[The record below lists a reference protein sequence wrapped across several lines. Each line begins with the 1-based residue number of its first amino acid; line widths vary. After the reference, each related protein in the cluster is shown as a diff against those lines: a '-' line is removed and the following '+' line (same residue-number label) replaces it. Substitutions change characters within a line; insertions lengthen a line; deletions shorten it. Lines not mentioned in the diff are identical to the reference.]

1 MNIKAEIKKL
11 DNEPRLLI
19 EVPLKPR
26 QGTRFQPTGFPDL
39 GAATYQTYD
48 GKQMLLLESSQS
60 MANRLELTCWDGQK
74 NDLIDVLAGL
84 PYIKIIDDKNGKFL
98 TSSILEAHR
107 IASPYIL
114 ESDDKSFFNL
124 LKNELGAMEFGAVD
138 NQKLAKTLM
147 KYDINSLIH
156 GVFLAKKDLAGGRL
170 RLPRAL
176 SSFVEASDVTE
187 APSGGVKLDHVD
199 PSGSTKT
206 GFGHVPYHRDEYTGR
221 ITAYFNLDLSQ
232 IRGYNLG
239 ENINNLL
246 ITLSLYKIQKLL
258 RDGLRFRTACDLE
271 VESPPIIRKPANGFS
286 MPDIAD
292 LENELKVI
300 IPTSKDNFA
309 NPSITTVKINIE
321 KLKKQKNSDGE
332 ADKTDE

>member
-1 MNIKAEIKKL
+1 MNIKEEIKKL
-11 DNEPRLLI
+11 ENEPRLLI

-60 MANRLELTCWDGQK
+60 KANRLELTCWDGKK
-74 NDLIDVLAGL
+74 NDLIDILHGL
-84 PYIKIIDDKNGKFL
+84 PYIKVIDENGKFL
-98 TSSILEAHR
+98 TSSILEPHR
-107 IASPYIL
+107 ISSSYIL
-114 ESDDKSFFNL
+114 ESDDKSFFNTM
-124 LKNELGAMEFGAVD
+124 KSELGTMEFGAVD
-138 NQKLAKTLM
+138 NQKLAKTMM
-147 KYDINSLIH
+147 KYDINTLIH
-156 GVFLAKKDLAGGRL
+156 GVFIAKKDLSGGRL

-187 APSGGVKLDHVD
+187 APSGGVKIDHVN
-199 PSGSTKT
+199 PSGDSKA
-206 GFGHVPYHRDEYTGR
+206 GFGHIPYHRDEYTGK

-239 ENINNLL
+239 NEITDLL

-271 VESPPIIRKPANGFS
+271 VESAPIIKSPNNGFS
-286 MPDIAD
+286 IPPISD
-292 LENELKVI
+292 LENELKNLI
-300 IPTSKDNFA
+300 SASKNNFA
-309 NPSITTVKINIE
+309 DPPITTVKINT
-321 KLKKQKNSDGE
+321 KNLKKQKKSEEEPDQ
-332 ADKTDE
+332 KDE